1 MSLPNVKENRWN
13 RFRVWKPLGLLVLA
27 GLTPPGWE
35 ITIIDENLGPR
46 NYAGMPRPDL
56 VGLTAFTSQASRAYE
71 VAREFRSRG
80 VSVVMGGIH
89 ATMCTEEALRQVDSV
104 VTG

>member
-35 ITIIDENLGPR
+35 ITINDENLGPR
-46 NYAGMPRPDL
+46 NYAGMPRRTRL
-56 VGLTAFTSQASRAYE
+56 GLPPSRPRPIGRTRW
-71 VAREFRSRG
+71 RESF
-80 VSVVMGGIH
+80 
-89 ATMCTEEALRQVDSV
+89 AAAA
-104 VTG
+104 